1 MTAVHINV
9 AVLALIFKFWWLW
22 APTCITSKCYHLLP
36 QTSPH
41 CCWETLQVPHM
52 PSEASLTHSPGR
64 TVGKSKRLRADRT
77 LYLAWWGL
85 PASGTAPSP
94 HATRPFSSSTT
105 VTLLDLTPKPASL
118 NSQSL
123 HNFYQ
128 LVSVSFC
135 PIPSPIG
142 AKIQFFRPDRG
153 LPSCSTQVPPFKK
166 KKSPPHNCRKV
177 NPLLRR

>member
-1 MTAVHINV
+1 MALSSHLRNFK
-9 AVLALIFKFWWLW
+9 VLSPPSTNLPPLFLGDAAGASHALG
-22 APTCITSKCYHLLP
+22 SKPDPL
-36 QTSPH
+36 
-41 CCWETLQVPHM
+41 
-52 PSEASLTHSPGR
+52 PGR
-64 TVGKSKRLRADRT
+64 TMGKSKRLRADRT

-105 VTLLDLTPKPASL
+105 VALLDLIPKPASL

-123 HNFYQ
+123 YNFYQ
-128 LVSVSFC
+128 RVSVSFC

-166 KKSPPHNCRKV
+166 KKISSTQLQKSKSPSA
-177 NPLLRR
+177 